1 MQDLERELAQYGAVL
16 RDRAPAVGL
25 DEVETRLAR
34 PPTDHRPVRAAV
46 TGALVALASIGFVFV
61 GGLLVDLLGTA
72 ATIQR
77 PSVSPASGASTG
89 PAVMA
94 IVVGS
99 GALAV
104 LAGAAAVGVKHHR
117 KNQVPKRNAKTRER
131 RKKKMRTME
140 KPVAP
145 VDKLERNNR
154 YLIVGLVVAVLL
166 AAGFGAWLIVDNAR
180 PAIEN
185 DIIALIDDYGAAWE
199 ANDPDALVALLTPN
213 FTVKAGNGLTYNID
227 ELGSLVRSIGEFS
240 GTTIGDPLVVELDS
254 PRTPGGWL
262 VAETGYLNDSYH
274 SMDLFKIVE
283 QDGQLLI
290 DYHETWTGAR

>member
-1 MQDLERELAQYGAVL
+1 
-16 RDRAPAVGL
+16 
-25 DEVETRLAR
+25 
-34 PPTDHRPVRAAV
+34 
-46 TGALVALASIGFVFV
+46 
-61 GGLLVDLLGTA
+61 
-72 ATIQR
+72 
-77 PSVSPASGASTG
+77 
-89 PAVMA
+89 
-94 IVVGS
+94 
-99 GALAV
+99 
-104 LAGAAAVGVKHHR
+104 
-117 KNQVPKRNAKTRER
+117 
-131 RKKKMRTME
+131 MRTME